1 MMSSFDES
9 PHISVY
15 TTVYNS
21 VMTVEQSIKSISEA
35 LKGINYEIVV
45 VDNYSVDGTYE
56 KIVEMSKYYP
66 IRVFRYKSTRGLG
79 RRIAASLTRG
89 KYLVYVDLD
98 CIYTEKLRSIIEL
111 HLNSKYRDEKCL
123 SIVVCPRKIVIENNF
138 SNANRFDDLDFL
150 MKLIK
155 KNLVYVIPI
164 ICEQTFRIPLRKE
177 LRTTITHKLGSLIP
191 TFESEKRYVKS
202 FVQYLRRE
210 FFNKLDQI
218 CFGGYT
224 PSKFFREEYYV
235 YRKERKGHPLTNLL
249 SLLIRTYI
257 FILFYVLVKCLRR
270 SISEYDKDLSNL
282 LYADLMLSNVLALP
296 DELNI
301 NSTQICLPPLR
312 ETIRCLSYVLR
323 YKRIEYFR
331 KLWLLY
337 KLPHKTV
344 KCNPKV
350 TQHCLVFDRCH

>member
-1 MMSSFDES
+1 MSSFVED
-9 PHISVY
+9 PYISVY

-21 VMTVEQSIKSISEA
+21 IRTVEQSIKSIAKA
-35 LKGINYEIVV
+35 LNGINYEIVV

-66 IRVFRYKSTRGLG
+66 IRVFRYRSTRGLG

-98 CIYTEKLRSIIEL
+98 CLYTEKLRSLIEL
-111 HLNSKYRDEKCL
+111 HLNSKYRDEKSL
-123 SIVVCPRKIVIENNF
+123 SIIVCPRKILIENNF
-138 SNANRFDDLDFL
+138 SNANRFEDLDFF
-150 MKLIK
+150 MKLAK
-155 KNLVYVIPI
+155 KNLIYVIPV
-164 ICEQTFRIPLRKE
+164 ICEEIFRIPLRIE
-177 LRTTITHKLGSLIP
+177 LRTSMIQKLGSLIP

-224 PSKFFREEYYV
+224 PSKFFREEHYV
-235 YRKERKGHPLTNLL
+235 YRKERQGYSLAN
-249 SLLIRTYI
+249 LLIRTCI
-257 FILFYVLVKCLRR
+257 FILFYVLIKCLRR
-270 SISEYDKDLSNL
+270 PINQYDRDLSNF
-282 LYADLMLSNVLALP
+282 LYADLMLSNFLALP

-301 NSTQICLPPLR
+301 HPTQICLPPLR
-312 ETIRCLSYVLR
+312 ETIQCLNYVLR
-323 YKRIEYFR
+323 YKRIEDFR
-331 KLWLLY
+331 RLWLLY

-344 KCNPKV
+344 KCTPKV
-350 TQHCLVFDRCH
+350 TQHCLIFDRCH